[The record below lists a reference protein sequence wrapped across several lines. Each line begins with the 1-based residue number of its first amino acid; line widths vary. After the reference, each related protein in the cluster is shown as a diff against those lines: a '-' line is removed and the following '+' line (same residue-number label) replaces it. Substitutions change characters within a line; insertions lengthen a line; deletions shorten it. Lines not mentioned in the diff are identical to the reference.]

1 MMNQWMF
8 VLNTTKKQGDDRW
21 SENFDLQWP
30 LTTTL
35 NRDKTKHCVAV
46 VSWAPKKKKINSP
59 PQFLE
64 AQQLNLHLEC
74 SKFQ

>member
-46 VSWAPKKKKINSP
+46 VSWAPKKEKN
-59 PQFLE
+59 
-64 AQQLNLHLEC
+64 
-74 SKFQ
+74 

>member
-35 NRDKTKHCVAV
+35 NRDKTKRCVAV
-46 VSWAPKKKKINSP
+46 VSWAPKKEKN
-59 PQFLE
+59 
-64 AQQLNLHLEC
+64 
-74 SKFQ
+74 